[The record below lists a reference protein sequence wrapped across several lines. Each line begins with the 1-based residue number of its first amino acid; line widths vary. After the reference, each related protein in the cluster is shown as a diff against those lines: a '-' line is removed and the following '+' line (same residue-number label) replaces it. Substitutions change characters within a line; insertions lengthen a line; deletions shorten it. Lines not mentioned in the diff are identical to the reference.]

1 MPFSFRSIINNGFG
15 RKALKKHSISHFGIL
30 IARRYRI
37 FWHLIRDPKN
47 APRLG
52 SWIEGLIMEI
62 FYESLE
68 NKTTTEIAI
77 LSSQSGSEE
86 LTFIIHI
93 PVIFFNGRNH
103 HFRCCDKAIIVFWWI
118 TFKSSGKSPRGEWYD
133 YYPSLAQLRV
143 SFDPTP
149 TWTCRNYSKASLA
162 FYSPSKCWL
171 SCRRNSDVG
180 HRNWIRFWW

>member
-1 MPFSFRSIINNGFG
+1 MSIFLGGLIVTSESEQRDAKSSSINSFSFRSIINNGFG

-68 NKTTTEIAI
+68 NKTTTEITI

-93 PVIFFNGRNH
+93 PVISFNGRNH
-103 HFRCCDKAIIVFWWI
+103 HFRCCDKAIIVFGELRSRAPANRPAANATII
-118 TFKSSGKSPRGEWYD
+118 TPHMPSSACHSIQCE
-133 YYPSLAQLRV
+133 RV
-143 SFDPTP
+143 EIIQ
-149 TWTCRNYSKASLA
+149 KL
-162 FYSPSKCWL
+162 L
-171 SCRRNSDVG
+171 
-180 HRNWIRFWW
+180 